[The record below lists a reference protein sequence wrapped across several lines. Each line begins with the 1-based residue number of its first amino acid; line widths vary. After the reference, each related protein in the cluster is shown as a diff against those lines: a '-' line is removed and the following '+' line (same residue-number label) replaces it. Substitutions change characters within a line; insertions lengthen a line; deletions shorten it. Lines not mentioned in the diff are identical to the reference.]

1 MTGPQRKNL
10 DKLLSGNAADV
21 FDAAV
26 FFDSIGMFILP
37 GETAAAFAA
46 RAERMICEID
56 SLGAGTSKYMEFC
69 KGSESVDNS
78 ICEAAV
84 GITEKAYGF
93 RADWVP
99 AFKSG
104 RRVGLLSEGI
114 LYEIDGVLPLIFIRN
129 PNGRNAAA
137 VLAHEICHAARMGF
151 GESIYDEWFPRNV
164 EPSLFR
170 RIFGNFFRNWKIP
183 SIFFASAMAS
193 ACLFALGLPLLGIA
207 AAVPM
212 AATVAVEA
220 RNRAVLAEARKKL
233 VAAGLAPL
241 PILFRMDDAEI
252 FSIAKSESPKD
263 WVSRAAEK
271 ALRWKIYKARFP
283 V

>member
-1 MTGPQRKNL
+1 MTGPQRRNL
-10 DKLLSGNAADV
+10 EKLLSGNAVDV

-26 FFDSIGMFILP
+26 YFDSLGIFIFS
-37 GETAAAFAA
+37 GESAADYAA
-46 RAERMICEID
+46 RVGRLLREID
-56 SLGAGTSKYMEFC
+56 SLMAGTSKYMEFC
-69 KGSESVDNS
+69 KGAESVDNS

-84 GITEKAYGF
+84 GIAEKAYGF

-114 LYEIDGVLPLIFIRN
+114 LYEINGVLPLIFIKN

-151 GESIYDEWFPRNV
+151 GESVYDEWFPRNV

-193 ACLFALGLPLLGIA
+193 MCLFAVGLPLWGIV

-212 AATVAVEA
+212 AATIAVEA
-220 RNRAVLAEARKKL
+220 RNRSVLAEARKKL
-233 VAAGLAPL
+233 EAAGLAPL
-241 PILFRMDDAEI
+241 PILFRMDDGEI
-252 FSIAKSESPKD
+252 FSIAKSESPKE
-263 WVSRAAEK
+263 WVGRAAEK
-271 ALRWKIYKARFP
+271 SLRWKIYKARFSA
-283 V
+283 

>member
-1 MTGPQRKNL
+1 MTGTQRKNL

-69 KGSESVDNS
+69 KGAESIDNS

-84 GITEKAYGF
+84 GIAEKAYGF

-99 AFKSG
+99 ALKSG
-104 RRVGLLSEGI
+104 RRAGLLSEGI
-114 LYEIDGVLPLIFIRN
+114 LYEIDGVLPLVFIKN

-137 VLAHEICHAARMGF
+137 VVGAGIGQQDHQMTRGGAGGIPDQIAR
-151 GESIYDEWFPRNV
+151 SSQRQT
-164 EPSLFR
+164 
-170 RIFGNFFRNWKIP
+170 
-183 SIFFASAMAS
+183 
-193 ACLFALGLPLLGIA
+193 
-207 AAVPM
+207 VPVP
-212 AATVAVEA
+212 T
-220 RNRAVLAEARKKL
+220 
-233 VAAGLAPL
+233 
-241 PILFRMDDAEI
+241 
-252 FSIAKSESPKD
+252 
-263 WVSRAAEK
+263 
-271 ALRWKIYKARFP
+271 
-283 V
+283 

>member
-1 MTGPQRKNL
+1 MTGTQRKNL
-10 DKLLSGNAADV
+10 DKLLSGNAAAV

-37 GETAAAFAA
+37 GESAAAFAA

-69 KGSESVDNS
+69 KGAESIDNS

-84 GITEKAYGF
+84 GIAEKAYGF

-99 AFKSG
+99 ALKSG
-104 RRVGLLSEGI
+104 RRAGLLSEGI
-114 LYEIDGVLPLIFIRN
+114 LYEIDGVLPLVFIKN

-151 GESIYDEWFPRNV
+151 GESVYDEWFPRNV

-170 RIFGNFFRNWKIP
+170 RIF
-183 SIFFASAMAS
+183 
-193 ACLFALGLPLLGIA
+193 
-207 AAVPM
+207 
-212 AATVAVEA
+212 
-220 RNRAVLAEARKKL
+220 
-233 VAAGLAPL
+233 
-241 PILFRMDDAEI
+241 
-252 FSIAKSESPKD
+252 
-263 WVSRAAEK
+263 
-271 ALRWKIYKARFP
+271 
-283 V
+283 

>member
-1 MTGPQRKNL
+1 MTGTQRKNL

-37 GETAAAFAA
+37 GESAAAFAA

-69 KGSESVDNS
+69 KGAESIDNS

-84 GITEKAYGF
+84 GIAEKAYGF

-99 AFKSG
+99 ALKSG
-104 RRVGLLSEGI
+104 WRAGLLSEGI
-114 LYEIDGVLPLIFIRN
+114 LYEIDGVLPLVFIKN

-151 GESIYDEWFPRNV
+151 GESVYDEWFPRNV

-170 RIFGNFFRNWKIP
+170 RIFGNFFRDWK
-183 SIFFASAMAS
+183 FQ
-193 ACLFALGLPLLGIA
+193 
-207 AAVPM
+207 
-212 AATVAVEA
+212 
-220 RNRAVLAEARKKL
+220 
-233 VAAGLAPL
+233 
-241 PILFRMDDAEI
+241 
-252 FSIAKSESPKD
+252 
-263 WVSRAAEK
+263 
-271 ALRWKIYKARFP
+271 
-283 V
+283 

>member
-1 MTGPQRKNL
+1 MTGPQRRNL
-10 DKLLSGNAADV
+10 EKLLSGNAVDV

-26 FFDSIGMFILP
+26 YFDSLGIFIFS
-37 GETAAAFAA
+37 GESAADYAA
-46 RAERMICEID
+46 RVGRLLREID
-56 SLGAGTSKYMEFC
+56 SLMAGTSKYMEFC
-69 KGSESVDNS
+69 KGSESMDNS

-84 GITEKAYGF
+84 GIAEKAYGF

-114 LYEIDGVLPLIFIRN
+114 LYEINGVLPLIFIKN

-151 GESIYDEWFPRNV
+151 GESVYDEWFPRNV

-193 ACLFALGLPLLGIA
+193 MCLFAVGLPLWGIV

-212 AATVAVEA
+212 AATIAVEA
-220 RNRAVLAEARKKL
+220 RNRSVLAEARKKL
-233 VAAGLAPL
+233 EAAGLAPL
-241 PILFRMDDAEI
+241 PILFRMDDGEI
-252 FSIAKSESPKD
+252 FSIAKSESPKE
-263 WVSRAAEK
+263 WVGRAAEK
-271 ALRWKIYKARFP
+271 SLRWKIYKARFSA
-283 V
+283 

>member
-1 MTGPQRKNL
+1 MTGTQRKNL

-37 GETAAAFAA
+37 GESAAAFAA

-69 KGSESVDNS
+69 KGAESIDNS

-84 GITEKAYGF
+84 GIAEKAYGF

-99 AFKSG
+99 ALKSG
-104 RRVGLLSEGI
+104 RRAGLLSEGI
-114 LYEIDGVLPLIFIRN
+114 LYEIDGVLPLVFIKN

-151 GESIYDEWFPRNV
+151 GESVYDEWFPRNV

-170 RIFGNFFRNWKIP
+170 RIFGNFFRDWKIP
-183 SIFFASAMAS
+183 SIFFASAMA
-193 ACLFALGLPLLGIA
+193 AVCLFAVGLPLWGMV

-212 AATVAVEA
+212 AATIAIEA

-233 VAAGLAPL
+233 AEVGLAPL
-241 PILFRMDDAEI
+241 PILFRMDDEEI
-252 FSIAKSESPKD
+252 FSIAKSESPKE

-271 ALRWKIYKARFP
+271 SLRWKIFLARFSA
-283 V
+283 

>member
-1 MTGPQRKNL
+1 MTGPQRRNL
-10 DKLLSGNAADV
+10 EKLLSGNAVDV

-26 FFDSIGMFILP
+26 YFDSLGIFIFS
-37 GETAAAFAA
+37 GESAADYAA
-46 RAERMICEID
+46 RVGRLLREID
-56 SLGAGTSKYMEFC
+56 SLMAGTSKYMEFC
-69 KGSESVDNS
+69 KGAESVDNS

-84 GITEKAYGF
+84 GIAEKAYGF

-114 LYEIDGVLPLIFIRN
+114 LYEINGVLPLIFIKN

-151 GESIYDEWFPRNV
+151 GESVYDEWFPRNV

-193 ACLFALGLPLLGIA
+193 VCLFAVGLPLWGIV

-212 AATVAVEA
+212 AATIAVEA
-220 RNRAVLAEARKKL
+220 RNRSVLAEARKKL
-233 VAAGLAPL
+233 EAAGLAPL
-241 PILFRMDDAEI
+241 PILFRMDDGEI
-252 FSIAKSESPKD
+252 FSIAKSESPKE
-263 WVSRAAEK
+263 WVGRAAEK
-271 ALRWKIYKARFP
+271 SLRWKIYKARFSA
-283 V
+283 